1 MGEENPCDAGLDL
14 GLGLHGWTPT
24 PSAARWRRKDLSR
37 CTEAEP
43 PATYATSAAAEPSLT
58 LTLSEDA
65 CRQSTAGGEEKE
77 ALRQSSPTSWSS
89 KREKEGGSEEEEEG
103 NGKKKLRLN
112 KEQSALLEAMF
123 KEHNTL
129 NPTQKQTLASKLN
142 LRPRQVE
149 VWFQNRRARTKLKQT
164 EVDCEHLRK
173 YCERLADE
181 NRRLQKELHQ
191 LRALKSYVKLP
202 AATTLTMCPSCE
214 RKGSGEMAKGG
225 GGAAFVVRP
234 KPHFCSPFATAHPP
248 SAAC

>member
-1 MGEENPCDAGLDL
+1 MDTDAVRRPVAEKGPVPMHRSGTAGDLCDIGGGGAVAHVDAVGGCL
-14 GLGLHGWTPT
+14 P
-24 PSAARWRRKDLSR
+24 PVNRWR
-37 CTEAEP
+37 
-43 PATYATSAAAEPSLT
+43 
-58 LTLSEDA
+58 
-65 CRQSTAGGEEKE
+65 GGEGGAPAVFAHLLEQQE
-77 ALRQSSPTSWSS
+77 G
-89 KREKEGGSEEEEEG
+89 EGGGSEEEEEG

-234 KPHFCSPFATAHPP
+234 KPHFCSPSPP
-248 SAAC
+248 PIPICSVLMREKEGEAV